1 MLPSL
6 GLLVASALSYAPSSL
21 LHRATTTARTP
32 FIIAQQQPYR
42 SDDKWD
48 YFRLLRKVEVT
59 LTKPLG
65 AVLEETG
72 QTAGTVKVD
81 DLAEGGSALETGL
94 LKKGDVLLTVMGE
107 DVSAASF
114 DDVMDL
120 LINAPEEVE
129 LSVRRTMISRK
140 PRDLTPLTL
149 TVDGKPLVVEVRSP
163 LSAPHSFLIPP
174 SCPSLFVSL
183 GSCVYTCM
191 LLALIAQRGAV
202 LRTAIQKGGM
212 EVHKGMKAKI
222 NSCGGGGQCSS
233 CWVEVLEGDD
243 KLSPKTD
250 AERAR
255 GKKKPESYRMACQAL
270 VQGECNVIVRSMEKV
285 Q

>member
-1 MLPSL
+1 
-6 GLLVASALSYAPSSL
+6 
-21 LHRATTTARTP
+21 
-32 FIIAQQQPYR
+32 
-42 SDDKWD
+42 
-48 YFRLLRKVEVT
+48 
-59 LTKPLG
+59 
-65 AVLEETG
+65 
-72 QTAGTVKVD
+72 
-81 DLAEGGSALETGL
+81 
-94 LKKGDVLLTVMGE
+94 
-107 DVSAASF
+107 
-114 DDVMDL
+114 
-120 LINAPEEVE
+120 
-129 LSVRRTMISRK
+129 
-140 PRDLTPLTL
+140 
-149 TVDGKPLVVEVRSP
+149 
-163 LSAPHSFLIPP
+163 
-174 SCPSLFVSL
+174 
-183 GSCVYTCM
+183 M

-212 EVHKGMKAKI
+212 EVHKGMKAKM

>member
-6 GLLVASALSYAPSSL
+6 GLLVATALSYAPSPL

-94 LKKGDVLLTVMGE
+94 LKKGDVLWNRRGFL
-107 DVSAASF
+107 
-114 DDVMDL
+114 
-120 LINAPEEVE
+120 
-129 LSVRRTMISRK
+129 VRQRALGTQKVI
-140 PRDLTPLTL
+140 
-149 TVDGKPLVVEVRSP
+149 
-163 LSAPHSFLIPP
+163 
-174 SCPSLFVSL
+174 SL
-183 GSCVYTCM
+183 GFFNQT
-191 LLALIAQRGAV
+191 LQ
-202 LRTAIQKGGM
+202 
-212 EVHKGMKAKI
+212 HKQTTPRNARVAGFD
-222 NSCGGGGQCSS
+222 G
-233 CWVEVLEGDD
+233 
-243 KLSPKTD
+243 
-250 AERAR
+250 AR
-255 GKKKPESYRMACQAL
+255 GSLAFSHSHAGGFFAL
-270 VQGECNVIVRSMEKV
+270 GSARDA
-285 Q
+285 

>member
-107 DVSAASF
+107 D
-114 DDVMDL
+114 DL
-120 LINAPEEVE
+120 GRP
-129 LSVRRTMISRK
+129 
-140 PRDLTPLTL
+140 PLT
-149 TVDGKPLVVEVRSP
+149 TSWIC
-163 LSAPHSFLIPP
+163 LS
-174 SCPSLFVSL
+174 
-183 GSCVYTCM
+183 T
-191 LLALIAQRGAV
+191 R
-202 LRTAIQKGGM
+202 RRRW
-212 EVHKGMKAKI
+212 
-222 NSCGGGGQCSS
+222 SS
-233 CWVEVLEGDD
+233 AC
-243 KLSPKTD
+243 
-250 AERAR
+250 AAR
-255 GKKKPESYRMACQAL
+255 
-270 VQGECNVIVRSMEKV
+270 
-285 Q
+285 

>member
-6 GLLVASALSYAPSSL
+6 GLLVASALSYAPSPL

-129 LSVRRTMISRK
+129 LGVRRTMISRK

-163 LSAPHSFLIPP
+163 LSAPHSFL
-174 SCPSLFVSL
+174 LFHRPVLLS
-183 GSCVYTCM
+183 
-191 LLALIAQRGAV
+191 LALSAHACIRVCCLLSLHRGA
-202 LRTAIQKGGM
+202 RC
-212 EVHKGMKAKI
+212 
-222 NSCGGGGQCSS
+222 CGRPS
-233 CWVEVLEGDD
+233 
-243 KLSPKTD
+243 K
-250 AERAR
+250 RAGWR
-255 GKKKPESYRMACQAL
+255 CTRA
-270 VQGECNVIVRSMEKV
+270 
-285 Q
+285 